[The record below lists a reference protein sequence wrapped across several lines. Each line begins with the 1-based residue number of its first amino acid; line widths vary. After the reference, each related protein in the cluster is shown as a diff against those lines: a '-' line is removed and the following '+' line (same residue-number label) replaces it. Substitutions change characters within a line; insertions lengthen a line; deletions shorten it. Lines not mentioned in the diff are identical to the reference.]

1 MAEPQAFYRR
11 GQRQRWYPLEQGPE
25 YDIELGSGEMRAD
38 AFVQAVPETNV
49 VLGTP
54 MHVELVTVRVDAFV
68 AIARVDHQHHA
79 FAGADGLTAHRHV
92 GCGHSRQASVV
103 NGQIANYGITPTTNA
118 LYQLVRK
125 GSMSVPSEALR
136 QFWSDLRRQSR
147 VDVDNA
153 DLPEELRESAGK
165 LLGQVWSSARRSAE
179 ESVAHP
185 KDALAAERD
194 ALSAA
199 KARADEQARVA
210 MTELEQANR
219 AVAARDEDLVA
230 FREQLSAERAKAQNV
245 ESQLVEARAQVDRL
259 HREALATSRDHAA
272 DIDKVTA
279 RVVQAEQRYV
289 ELEKRALVELDRERT
304 AVGKLQKSLESERQV
319 TAAKYEKLQ
328 LDAQTVQ
335 IQLVRQEHALASQRT
350 EISALR
356 VERDSAM
363 ASVAE
368 GREATAALASQ
379 LAAEQARVQEL
390 RQQLRSFLKQAALER
405 KSKRPRSTPS
415 KHPSKPGTENQ
426 N

>member
-1 MAEPQAFYRR
+1 MVENTAELDALRADVDALRDRFTKTADLYRETCAVMFYR
-11 GQRQRWYPLEQGPE
+11 
-25 YDIELGSGEMRAD
+25 
-38 AFVQAVPETNV
+38 
-49 VLGTP
+49 
-54 MHVELVTVRVDAFV
+54 
-68 AIARVDHQHHA
+68 
-79 FAGADGLTAHRHV
+79 
-92 GCGHSRQASVV
+92 
-103 NGQIANYGITPTTNA
+103 YGITPTTNA

-153 DLPEELRESAGK
+153 GLPEDLRESAGK

-179 ESVAHP
+179 ESVAHL

-194 ALSAA
+194 ALLAA

-219 AVAARDEDLVA
+219 AVAARDEGLVA
-230 FREQLSAERAKAQNV
+230 FREQLSAERAKVQNV

-259 HREALATSRDHAA
+259 HREALAMSRDHAA

-319 TAAKYEKLQ
+319 AAAKYEKLQ
-328 LDAQTVQ
+328 LEAQTAQ
-335 IQLVRQEHALASQRT
+335 IQLARQEQALASQRT

-363 ASVAE
+363 ASAAE
-368 GREATAALASQ
+368 GREVTAALASQ

-390 RQQLRSFLKQAALER
+390 RQQLRLFVEQAALER

-415 KHPSKPGTENQ
+415 KRPSKPGTENQ